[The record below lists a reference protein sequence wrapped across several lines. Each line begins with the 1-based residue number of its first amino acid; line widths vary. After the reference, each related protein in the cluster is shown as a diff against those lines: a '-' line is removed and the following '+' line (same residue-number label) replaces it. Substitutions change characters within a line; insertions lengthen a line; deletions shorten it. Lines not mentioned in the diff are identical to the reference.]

1 MEFACEAG
9 GGRASGENSHG
20 YEGLDGSQK
29 FHLERTY
36 INLEEQPLS
45 GNNVSPK
52 DLHDLRASKQDYG
65 SQLGISRIREKTGP
79 HKSVHFRIRPQKN
92 DILDIL

>member
-9 GGRASGENSHG
+9 GGRASGENSHD

-36 INLEEQPLS
+36 INL
-45 GNNVSPK
+45 
-52 DLHDLRASKQDYG
+52 
-65 SQLGISRIREKTGP
+65 
-79 HKSVHFRIRPQKN
+79 
-92 DILDIL
+92 